1 MAEKRGRRSASG
13 FLGDYWQPSGESPPV
28 DGQPNMPR
36 MQGVPTLP
44 GYRDRIPKW
53 NAFVPPIIL
62 LAEMIR
68 DLLDRIGS

>member
-1 MAEKRGRRSASG
+1 MAEKRGRRAIGG
-13 FLGDYWQPSGESPPV
+13 FLGGYWQPSGGAVPV

-53 NAFVPPIIL
+53 NSFILPIIALRLIQYL
-62 LAEMIR
+62 LTRWKA
-68 DLLDRIGS
+68 